1 MATGDSFR
9 TVSGESLG
17 VRQAFAYLGRAAL
30 LRCPVC
36 GTRPIF
42 LPVRRVRSFDDWFSP
57 LDGCPRCGYPYEREP
72 GYFLLAIFGFN
83 FGFAVFVG
91 IAVFSY
97 LAVFYEMAS
106 ISTWQLI
113 ASTVLPIPLV
123 NLLVARHAKALF
135 IALDHFVDPHV
146 HNFDDG
152 SDGDDDD
159 GTRLIPNPPAGGSGG
174 GEPGDGGG
182 GGGHPWKEDEAD
194 DPGVHAGATLVK

>member
-9 TVSGESLG
+9 TVSGENLG

-42 LPVRRVRSFDDWFSP
+42 LPVRRVRNFDDWFSP
-57 LDGCPRCGYPYEREP
+57 LDGCPRCGYAYEREA

-91 IAVFSY
+91 IAVFVY
-97 LAVFYEMAS
+97 LAEFHELND

-146 HNFDDG
+146 HHFDDG
-152 SDGDDDD
+152 SDSDDDD
-159 GTRLIPNPPAGGSGG
+159 GTHLVPTPPAGGSGG
-174 GEPGDGGG
+174 VDTPDDGGG
-182 GGGHPWKEDEAD
+182 HVPWKDPEESEAAVR
-194 DPGVHAGATLVK
+194 GEAALSK

>member
-42 LPVRRVRSFDDWFSP
+42 LPVRRVRNFDDWFSP
-57 LDGCPRCGYPYEREP
+57 LDGCPRCGYAYEREA

-91 IAVFSY
+91 IAVFVY
-97 LAVFYEMAS
+97 LAEFHEMND

-113 ASTVLPIPLV
+113 ACTVLPIPLI
-123 NLLVARHAKALF
+123 NLLIARHAKALF

-152 SDGDDDD
+152 SDSDDDD
-159 GTRLIPNPPAGGSGG
+159 GTPLVPAPPAGGGSGIDT
-174 GEPGDGGG
+174 PDGDGGG
-182 GGGHPWKEDEAD
+182 HVPWKDREEDEA
-194 DPGVHAGATLVK
+194 GVRGEAVLTK